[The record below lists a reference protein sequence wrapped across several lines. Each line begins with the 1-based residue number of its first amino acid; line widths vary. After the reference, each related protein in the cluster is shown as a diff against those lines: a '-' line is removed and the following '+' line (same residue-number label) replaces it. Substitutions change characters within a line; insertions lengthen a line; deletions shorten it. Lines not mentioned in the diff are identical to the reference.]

1 MHICTDTHGDRP
13 NKTKKNRNIRQ
24 RRQSA
29 ATATTA
35 KATTTQFDGDI
46 QQQKKKQFDACGT
59 LTKAN
64 VEKEK
69 RENCNP
75 TVTNKTLVCAR
86 LVCVVHTRTKKKRS
100 RQLAASSGKRKTV
113 LRWMVE
119 VYTLDLDNPQQWAR
133 KMLKIDSSSRA
144 RSNAQWS
151 ENSYEKRSN
160 FFSYESGHYGETKS
174 GDERRHPMAL
184 E

>member
-13 NKTKKNRNIRQ
+13 NKNKKTETYGSDDSQQQRQ
-24 RRQSA
+24 RQP
-29 ATATTA
+29 
-35 KATTTQFDGDI
+35 K
-46 QQQKKKQFDACGT
+46 QQQLNSMATYNKKKKKQFDACGT

-64 VEKEK
+64 VEKGK

-184 E
+184 V